1 MNVRILKYKTMKKI
15 TLVLL
20 TLAAATLGMKVSAQG
35 KYGADSAECIK
46 YLSYYQEYYKQ
57 KNYTEA
63 LPNWRKAFKL
73 CPPTASQNMLLNG
86 MTLIGKEIVKSKDPQ
101 VRASMIDTVLTLN
114 DLRAQYY
121 PKYAV
126 AAYNSKG
133 QYITQYFKDPQ
144 VVYEQLNKI
153 IEVNQENTKPS
164 LLLLDLNSA
173 IELYKKSAIGAEDVI
188 STYQNAIA
196 LIDKAGNAEENAKI
210 RSDIE
215 GLFITSQVA
224 SCDNL
229 IALFTPRFEADPDN
243 MDLVTNIVKMLG
255 STDGCQNNDLFLK
268 AVTKMHNNEP
278 SASSAYYLYKLHSAK
293 DESSEAIK
301 YFEEAVSLCADDDPV
316 KADYLIELATYCL
329 KNNITGKAFD
339 YAKRAAELK
348 PDHQGKACYLIA
360 TIWGAAR
367 CGGNEIESRAKY
379 WVAVDYLQKAK
390 AADASLTDDC
400 NKLISAY
407 SVYYPQKAEAFMYD
421 VVDGQSYTVNCGGMR
436 ATTTVRTQK

>member
-1 MNVRILKYKTMKKI
+1 MKRI

-20 TLAAATLGMKVSAQG
+20 TLAAAAFGTKVSAQG

-57 KNYTEA
+57 KNYSEA

-86 MTLIGKEIVKSKDPQ
+86 MTLMGKEIVKSKDAQ
-101 VRASMIDTVLTLN
+101 MRAAMIDTVLTLN

-144 VVYEQLNKI
+144 IVYEQLNKI

-173 IELYKKSAIGAEDVI
+173 IELYKKSALGAEEVI
-188 STYQNAIA
+188 NTYQNAIA
-196 LIDKAGNAEENAKI
+196 LLDKAGNDEENAKI
-210 RSDIE
+210 KSDIE

-229 IALFTPRFEADPDN
+229 IALFTPRYEADPDN
-243 MDLVTNIVKMLG
+243 MELVTNIVKMLG
-255 STDGCQNNDLFLK
+255 STEGCQNNDLFLK
-268 AVTKMHNNEP
+268 AVTKMHKNEP
-278 SASSAYYLYKLHSAK
+278 SASSAYYLYKLHSAN
-293 DESSEAIK
+293 DEPDTAIK
-301 YFEEAVSLCADDDPV
+301 YFEEAVSLCPDDDPV
-316 KADYLIELATYCL
+316 KSDYMIELATYCL

-339 YAKRAAELK
+339 YARKAADLN
-348 PDHQGKACYLIA
+348 PDHQGKAYYLIA

-390 AADASLTDDC
+390 SADSSLTDDC

>member
-1 MNVRILKYKTMKKI
+1 MKRITF
-15 TLVLL
+15 VLL
-20 TLAAATLGMKVSAQG
+20 TLAAAAFGTNASAQG

-57 KNYTEA
+57 KNYAEA

-86 MTLIGKEIVKSKDPQ
+86 MTLMGKEVVKTKDPQ
-101 VRASMIDTVLTLN
+101 ARAAVIDTILTLN

-153 IEVNQENTKPS
+153 IEINQENTRPS
-164 LLLLDLNSA
+164 LLLLNLNSA

-188 STYQNAIA
+188 NTYQNAIA
-196 LIDKAGNAEENAKI
+196 LLDKAGNAEENAKI
-210 RSDIE
+210 KSDIE

-229 IALFTPRFEADPDN
+229 IALFTPRFEADPEN

-268 AVTKMHNNEP
+268 AVTKMHTNEP

-293 DESSEAIK
+293 DESDTAIK
-301 YFEEAVSLCADDDPV
+301 YFEEAVSLCADDDPQ

-339 YAKRAAELK
+339 YARKAAELK
-348 PDHQGKACYLIA
+348 PDHQGKAYYLIA
-360 TIWGAAR
+360 TIWGSAR
-367 CGGNEIESRAKY
+367 CTGNEIESRAKY